1 MPIFSR
7 VALAGLVCAA
17 MGAQAFAAPTSDDP
31 GGTGGRLAHAS
42 KCVVT
47 FGFGGGCDKDEAD
60 SKRVAAERKEAAEHP
75 AEVTKAVDDHST
87 RHQLAHASECV
98 VSFGFFGSCDKNAP
112 AGPAKASA
120 TRAAAAEPAA
130 PDNST
135 AGQFKHASACVV
147 SFGFLGDCNKK

>member
-1 MPIFSR
+1 MSFFSR
-7 VALAGLVCAA
+7 VALAGVVCAA

-47 FGFGGGCDKDEAD
+47 FGFGGGCDKDQAD
-60 SKRVAAERKEAAEHP
+60 SKRAAAERKAAAEHP

-87 RHQLAHASECV
+87 RHEFAHASECV
-98 VSFGFFGSCDKNAP
+98 VSFGFFGGCDKNAP
-112 AGPAKASA
+112 EGGSKASA
-120 TRAAAAEPAA
+120 TRRADAAPAA

-135 AGQFKHASACVV
+135 GGQFKRASTCVV
-147 SFGFLGDCNKK
+147 TFGFLGGCDKK